1 MVRFKDL
8 PEEELFLAGSTACQG
23 CPSSLALR
31 IAFKALGKNTL
42 LIVVASC
49 TSVLQGSYP
58 FSAINLPLMNVAFAT
73 GGASASGVSAGIKA
87 LAKRGELEEEPTV
100 LVWAGDGGTYDI
112 GIQSLSGAA
121 ERETDFIYVCYN
133 NEAYSNTGTQRSGA
147 TPYAAWTTNTI
158 AGKQEWRKDI
168 AQIMVAHDLPYVA
181 TASLAYPTDFFAKI
195 QKAASIRGTKYI
207 EMLAPCP
214 PGWKFP
220 SDSTVKVS
228 RLAVQTGIWLLYEY
242 ENGKTSYTAGTR
254 RIIEGQSELVPVSEY
269 LNLQGRFRHLFGKSE
284 ADKRVAE
291 YQKRIDGL
299 IDNLRFA
306 SKMREHMMDL
316 EIRH

>member
-1 MVRFKDL
+1 MVTIKEL

-31 IAFKALGKNTL
+31 IAFKAVGSDTI

-58 FSAINLPLMNVAFAT
+58 LSSINLPLMNVAFAT
-73 GGASASGVSAGIKA
+73 GGASASGVSAGVKA
-87 LAKRGELEEEPTV
+87 LVKRGELEREPNV

-133 NEAYSNTGTQRSGA
+133 NEMYSNTGTQRSGA
-147 TPYAAWTTNTI
+147 TPLGAWTTTTPG
-158 AGKQEWRKDI
+158 GKSQHRKDI
-168 AQIMVAHDLPYVA
+168 SQIMIAHRIPYVA
-181 TASLAYPTDFFAKI
+181 TGSLAYPLDFYQKI

-207 EMLAPCP
+207 ELMAPCP

-220 SDSTVKVS
+220 SSQMIEVS
-228 RLAVQTGIWLLYEY
+228 RMAVQSGMWLLYEH
-242 ENGKTSYTAGTR
+242 EEGETRFTAATKR
-254 RIIEGQSELVPVSEY
+254 MIEGKVKKKPVKEY
-269 LNLQGRFRHLFGKSE
+269 LEIQGRFRQILSSPEGQEAEDLLEEEVSE
-284 ADKRVAE
+284 SIRRLQGWVPE
-291 YQKRIDGL
+291 YI
-299 IDNLRFA
+299 
-306 SKMREHMMDL
+306 
-316 EIRH
+316 